1 MVTLVDKETAV
12 RHIMAFAL
20 KTHTNKYLEAPL
32 VLFLMRFDFSTIQ
45 MSLRVY
51 IRAYAMND
59 VAKMGDRRIR
69 IGVAT
74 WFDGCARDT
83 IWAG

>member
-1 MVTLVDKETAV
+1 
-12 RHIMAFAL
+12 MAGGPYTPRPTT
-20 KTHTNKYLEAPL
+20 KI
-32 VLFLMRFDFSTIQ
+32 VIVSLFLMRFDFSTIQ

-51 IRAYAMND
+51 TRAYAMND